1 MPDPS
6 KIDSLARFNVLNS
19 HSNLRSFL
27 GLAEYTAHKFI
38 PNFLHLTKDLYELQT
53 SENFDWERKH
63 QIAFELVQ
71 KEVQNIKL
79 LKFFSP
85 FCEDT
90 VVKCDAS
97 GVGLGCVLLQ
107 NGKPI
112 MFASRKLTSVES
124 RYSQIE
130 KEFLALLFACQ
141 RFRGFLLGMGF
152 RLKTDNKPIVSFF

>member
-1 MPDPS
+1 ME
-6 KIDSLARFNVLNS
+6 
-19 HSNLRSFL
+19 FL
-27 GLAEYTAHKFI
+27 EKEFGASS
-38 PNFLHLTKDLYELQT
+38 QT
-53 SENFDWERKH
+53 DRVER
-63 QIAFELVQ
+63 AGP
-71 KEVQNIKL
+71 

-141 RFRGFLLGMGF
+141 RFRGFLLGMCF
-152 RLKTDNKPIVSFF
+152 RLKTDNKPIVSFLKNNIDSLPVRIQRWMLALQTFNFSIEHIPGKSNTTLQKKRMGVP